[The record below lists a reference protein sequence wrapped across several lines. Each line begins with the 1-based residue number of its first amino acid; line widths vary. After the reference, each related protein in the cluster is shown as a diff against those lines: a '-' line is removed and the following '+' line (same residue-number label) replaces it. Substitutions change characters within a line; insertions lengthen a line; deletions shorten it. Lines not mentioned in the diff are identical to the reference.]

1 MVKEFAIMD
10 DILLGG
16 CNAAYDDFSI
26 LIPKNNVFQL
36 HLQETLLIK
45 RVKPELNRN
54 IYILPLELF
63 L

>member
-36 HLQETLLIK
+36 HL
-45 RVKPELNRN
+45 
-54 IYILPLELF
+54 
-63 L
+63 